1 MLISEREQAEALAE
15 SQRREREEALSR
27 SRSAS
32 AHVHAF
38 TLATEGKAEDLK
50 HVVEKNALDVNK
62 PRSQKDIKTT
72 NQIANFVTMLHLAA
86 GSGDVAT
93 VQCLLEKG
101 S

>member
-1 MLISEREQAEALAE
+1 MAE
-15 SQRREREEALSR
+15 SQRLEREEALSK

-38 TLATEGKAEDLK
+38 KLATEGKADDLR

-72 NQIANFVTMLHLAA
+72 NQIVNFSTMLHHAA
-86 GSGDVAT
+86 SSADLAT
-93 VQCLLEKG
+93 VECLLEKG